1 MSVVAVAASGALDVL
16 DRGVRGLDT
25 ALATRVSMKVYGWGF
40 GDTEPVN
47 DLPPAP
53 PGEPLRGVGSGRC
66 ADVPGFST
74 TNGTQLDLW
83 DCNGG
88 GNQSWNVEG
97 NELRIYGTKCM
108 TVGGSGGAAG
118 DPVVITDCTGATLQQ
133 WTANANQSIT
143 SVANPA
149 LCLNAAG
156 TGNGS
161 PVNVATCNGDSNQ
174 AWTRS

>member
-1 MSVVAVAASGALDVL
+1 MTGPREAEYGGELGRLHGHERDGAHDEGARHV
-16 DRGVRGLDT
+16 GL
-25 ALATRVSMKVYGWGF
+25 A
-40 GDTEPVN
+40 
-47 DLPPAP
+47 
-53 PGEPLRGVGSGRC
+53 
-66 ADVPGFST
+66 
-74 TNGTQLDLW
+74 GTQLDLW

-97 NELRIYGTKCM
+97 NELRIYGTNCM
-108 TVGGSGGAAG
+108 TVGGSGGTAGGTAG
-118 DPVVITDCTGATLQQ
+118 DPVVITDCTGATSQQ

>member
-1 MSVVAVAASGALDVL
+1 M
-16 DRGVRGLDT
+16 GLQ
-25 ALATRVSMKVYGWGF
+25 RRRQ
-40 GDTEPVN
+40 PV
-47 DLPPAP
+47 
-53 PGEPLRGVGSGRC
+53 
-66 ADVPGFST
+66 
-74 TNGTQLDLW
+74 
-83 DCNGG
+83 
-88 GNQSWNVEG
+88 WNVEG
-97 NELRIYGTKCM
+97 NELRICGTKCT

-118 DPVVITDCTGATLQQ
+118 DPVVITDCTGATSQQ

-143 SVANPA
+143 SVASPA